1 MFCRKVTSVL
11 LVSSIFAAMQ
21 AGPVYAGTI
30 DKSAGVNLVNSV
42 KYETQVDFESEK
54 NKQKSLTDTLEETDE
69 AKEAGLE
76 KSLNAANAAEEAA
89 DAAQG
94 CADETEGREIADAA
108 EEAAAHAENARAAA
122 DLACGANDSRT
133 VEMAAEIARTAQAA
147 AEEAAA
153 KAETAAEAEIA
164 EAEAEA
170 ERAAAEAAAA
180 AEAEAAAREAEMLA
194 SAEYLGNFTLT
205 AYCNCASCC
214 GTAGNATASG
224 VMPTSGHTV
233 AMGGIDFGTKLLING
248 TVYTVEDRGTPYG
261 HVDIYFDTHEEALQF
276 GMSSADV
283 YLVHE

>member
-1 MFCRKVTSVL
+1 MFCKKITSVL
-11 LVSSIFAAMQ
+11 LASSMFVAMQ
-21 AGPVYAGTI
+21 ACPVYAGI
-30 DKSAGVNLVNSV
+30 SDNDAGINLVESV
-42 KYETQVDFESEK
+42 KYETEVGSESEEIALK
-54 NKQKSLTDTLEETDE
+54 NLIDTSDE
-69 AKEAGLE
+69 INEANADGLE
-76 KSLNAANAAEEAA
+76 KVLTAAEAAEEAA
-89 DAAQG
+89 DEARG
-94 CADETEGREIADAA
+94 YADETESEDIEEAA
-108 EEAAAHAENARAAA
+108 ETAAAHAENARAAA
-122 DLACGANDSRT
+122 DLASAANDSRT
-133 VEMAAEIARTAQAA
+133 IEMAAEIAETAQEA

-153 KAETAAEAEIA
+153 EAAEAAEAEAIA
-164 EAEAEA
+164 AQE
-170 ERAAAEAAAA
+170 A